1 MFPHDHEALALR
13 GSVQEVGEAL
23 EASTKDA
30 ALHEVLVRQEMLSE
44 SLHVS
49 PEVLAQSI
57 PHVHRIVLRSCWHG
71 VNVLNHLQDG

>member
-49 PEVLAQSI
+49 PEVLA
-57 PHVHRIVLRSCWHG
+57 
-71 VNVLNHLQDG
+71 